1 MLFRSAGQLDNSGTT
16 YYVVTDIMN
25 SAHSMPIQ
33 DTWVFT
39 VGADLQPNK
48 VAVLPV
54 PFFDRAST
62 TTEISHDVSCV
73 ISDLNNDGLND
84 IIVVSALNSAEVQQ
98 GTAPHQSKVQVY
110 LNQGGLSFND
120 VTDTAFPGWNQN
132 ILSTYTP
139 RIFDFN
145 GDGKPDIWVMNADWQ
160 NASANQAWINN
171 GSGQF
176 TQVKNTEL
184 SRMLTDFRSAN
195 SSSSSTLGIMLPLK
209 FGGKWDFVFTADAG
223 TRTSIGYVKSQWTFA
238 P

>member
-1 MLFRSAGQLDNSGTT
+1 MLFRSQRIDVAGLTWSHGVVASDLNNDGWLDVVNTAGHMWINNGGAGFTYHARLDWFHTADPITGSGICAGQLDNSGTT

-33 DTWVFT
+33 DTWIFT
-39 VGADLQPNK
+39 VRPDLQPNK

-145 GDGKPDIWVMNADWQ
+145 GDGKQ
-160 NASANQAWINN
+160 
-171 GSGQF
+171 
-176 TQVKNTEL
+176 
-184 SRMLTDFRSAN
+184 
-195 SSSSSTLGIMLPLK
+195 
-209 FGGKWDFVFTADAG
+209 
-223 TRTSIGYVKSQWTFA
+223 IGRAHV
-238 P
+238 